1 MTAPFS
7 FESMLVF
14 GWLASMLLMGVLLR
28 AKISFFQ
35 RFLFPGCLI
44 GGIIGLI
51 LINFGAIKIAVSDL
65 ELFAYHFFNISF
77 IDRFGKWR
85 DGEAFHLQFLG
96 FTFTFPDFT
105 CINVFFIKFLF

>member
-14 GWLASMLLMGVLLR
+14 GCLASMLLVGVLLR
-28 AKISFFQ
+28 ARISFFQ

-44 GGIIGLI
+44 GEIVGLI
-51 LINFGAIKIAVSDL
+51 LIHLRAIRIAASDL

-77 IDRFGKWR
+77 IS
-85 DGEAFHLQFLG
+85 
-96 FTFTFPDFT
+96 
-105 CINVFFIKFLF
+105 V